1 MKLDSER
8 LNDMYLDR
16 AASIHLGDL
25 QNKLAKA
32 KDIKVYIIC
41 IKQ

>member
-8 LNDMYLDR
+8 LHDMYLDR

-25 QNKLAKA
+25 QNKLAS
-32 KDIKVYIIC
+32 
-41 IKQ
+41 